1 MERKK
6 PLVVD
11 PAGIDAPAPVS
22 GMPAA
27 VPSVPPTLGR
37 TLMLLVREVRVR
49 QWSKNLVLYAA
60 LIFSKNLLQLPL
72 LLRSTAAFLVFCLLS
87 GVVYT
92 VNDLLDLQAD
102 RLHEAKRLRPL
113 ASGQLAV
120 SAAVAAALVAL
131 TVALLVAA
139 RMGSRF
145 LLISL
150 GFLGFNLA
158 YSLVLKNV
166 VIVDV
171 ISISISFL
179 IRAIAGVLAL
189 HTSGIQLTISPWL
202 LVVTFFLSLFL
213 GLCKR
218 RHEYRALHQ
227 DAARHR
233 STLAAYSEE
242 LLNQLINVAA
252 TATLISYSIY
262 TIWPQ
267 TVEHF
272 GTTGL
277 LYTIPIVVAGV
288 TRYMYLVY
296 QRNLGGDPSEV
307 LLTEPSLWATV
318 ISWFVAVAIIIY
330 HAQL

>member
-1 MERKK
+1 MVRKK
-6 PLVVD
+6 PLMVD
-11 PAGIDAPAPVS
+11 SGGIEPAAATAPA
-22 GMPAA
+22 PAA
-27 VPSVPPTLGR
+27 VPAAPPTLGR
-37 TLMLLVREVRVR
+37 TLLLLVREVRVR
-49 QWSKNLVLYAA
+49 QWSKNLVLFAA

-87 GVVYT
+87 GIVYT
-92 VNDLLDLQAD
+92 VNDFLDLQAD
-102 RLHEAKRLRPL
+102 RLHDVKRLRPL
-113 ASGQLAV
+113 ASGQLSVGTAV
-120 SAAVAAALVAL
+120 TAALVAL
-131 TVALLVAA
+131 AVALLVAA
-139 RMGSRF
+139 RMGPRF

-189 HTSGIQLTISPWL
+189 HTAGIQLTISPWL

-218 RHEYRALHQ
+218 RHEYRELH
-227 DAARHR
+227 DAASHR

-242 LLNQLINVAA
+242 LLNQLINMAA

-288 TRYMYLVY
+288 SRYMYLVY

>member
-6 PLVVD
+6 PLMVD
-11 PAGIDAPAPVS
+11 PGGIEPAAATAPA
-22 GMPAA
+22 PAA
-27 VPSVPPTLGR
+27 VPAAPPTLGR
-37 TLMLLVREVRVR
+37 TLLLLVRELRVR
-49 QWSKNLVLYAA
+49 QWSKNLVLFAA
-60 LIFSKNLLQLPL
+60 LIFSKNMLQLPL

-102 RLHEAKRLRPL
+102 RLHDVKRLRPL
-113 ASGQLAV
+113 ASGQLPLG
-120 SAAVAAALVAL
+120 AAVAAALVAL
-131 TVALLVAA
+131 AVALLVAA
-139 RMGSRF
+139 RMGPRF

-218 RHEYRALHQ
+218 RHEYRELH

-242 LLNQLINVAA
+242 LLNQLINIAA

-288 TRYMYLVY
+288 SRYMYLVY